1 MPMTGAMPAIGTPLS
16 RDKLL
21 ETARSLPA
29 DLEVLSTLGEMLQ
42 DVNAELEAIASLL
55 RRDLA
60 LAARIVR
67 ISNSPLFGGRVSSV
81 EEAVNRVGFGEILR
95 LVGTATTG
103 RFADRA
109 LEHYGITALQ
119 LRDNM
124 LYTAFACEEL
134 ARFADVDAR
143 MAYTSGL
150 LRPVGFMV
158 LDRAARGRI
167 PPRET
172 FEPKRWGNYRIW
184 EGSFLGI
191 GHAEVAGLI
200 LDEWHFP
207 KVMGSALRAHYLSHP
222 ADFGQPLALLLNLAG
237 TLTGAA
243 GHAFEGET
251 DHWLLSP
258 EKLLAARLTE
268 EQLSLAA
275 EAAGRSFDRAVA
287 LLR

>member
-1 MPMTGAMPAIGTPLS
+1 MTGVMPAIGTPFS

-42 DVNAELEAIASLL
+42 DVNADLGAIAALL

-67 ISNSPLFGGRVSSV
+67 ISNSPLFGGRVASV
-81 EEAVNRVGFGEILR
+81 EEAVSRVGFGEILR

-134 ARFADVDAR
+134 ARLSAGDSRV
-143 MAYTSGL
+143 AYTAGL
-150 LRPVGFMV
+150 LRPIGFMV

-184 EGSFLGI
+184 EGSFLGV

-207 KVMGSALRAHYLSHP
+207 KSMGAALRLHYLAQP
-222 ADFGQPLALLLNLAG
+222 ADMENSLALTLNLAG
-237 TLTGAA
+237 TLAGAA

-251 DHWLLSP
+251 DHWLLTP
-258 EKLLAARLTE
+258 EKLQAAGLNQ
-268 EQLSLAA
+268 EQLAIAA

-287 LLR
+287 LLS

>member
-1 MPMTGAMPAIGTPLS
+1 MTGVMPAIGTPFS

-42 DVNAELEAIASLL
+42 DVNADLGAIAALL

-67 ISNSPLFGGRVSSV
+67 ISNSPLFGGRVASV
-81 EEAVNRVGFGEILR
+81 EEAVSRVGFGEILR

-134 ARFADVDAR
+134 ARLSTGDSRV
-143 MAYTSGL
+143 AYTAGL
-150 LRPVGFMV
+150 LRPIGFMV

-184 EGSFLGI
+184 EGSFLGV

-207 KVMGSALRAHYLSHP
+207 KSMGAALRLHYLAQP
-222 ADFGQPLALLLNLAG
+222 ADMENSLALTLNLAG
-237 TLTGAA
+237 TLAGAA

-251 DHWLLSP
+251 DHWLLTP
-258 EKLLAARLTE
+258 EKLQAAGLNQ
-268 EQLSLAA
+268 EQLATAA

-287 LLR
+287 LLS

>member
-1 MPMTGAMPAIGTPLS
+1 MTGVMPAIGTPFS

-42 DVNAELEAIASLL
+42 DVNADLGAIAALL

-67 ISNSPLFGGRVSSV
+67 ISNSPLFGGRVASV
-81 EEAVNRVGFGEILR
+81 EEAVSRVGFGEILR

-134 ARFADVDAR
+134 ARLSAGDSRV
-143 MAYTSGL
+143 AYTAGL
-150 LRPVGFMV
+150 LRPIGFMV

-184 EGSFLGI
+184 EGSFLGV

-207 KVMGSALRAHYLSHP
+207 KSMGAALRLHYLAQP
-222 ADFGQPLALLLNLAG
+222 ADMENSLALTLNLAG
-237 TLTGAA
+237 TLAGAA

-251 DHWLLSP
+251 DHWLLTP
-258 EKLLAARLTE
+258 EKLQAAGLNQ
-268 EQLSLAA
+268 EQLATAA

-287 LLR
+287 LLS

>member
-1 MPMTGAMPAIGTPLS
+1 MPAIGTPFS

-42 DVNAELEAIASLL
+42 DVNADLGAIAALL

-67 ISNSPLFGGRVSSV
+67 ISNSPLFGGRVASV
-81 EEAVNRVGFGEILR
+81 EEAVSRVGFGEILR

-134 ARFADVDAR
+134 ARLSDGDSR
-143 MAYTSGL
+143 IAYTAGL
-150 LRPVGFMV
+150 LRPIGFMV
-158 LDRAARGRI
+158 LDRVARGRI

-184 EGSFLGI
+184 EGSFLGV

-207 KVMGSALRAHYLSHP
+207 KSMGAALRLHYLAQP
-222 ADFGQPLALLLNLAG
+222 ADMENSLALTLNLAG
-237 TLTGAA
+237 TLAGAA

-251 DHWLLSP
+251 DHWLLTP
-258 EKLLAARLTE
+258 EKLQAAGLNHDQLAI
-268 EQLSLAA
+268 AA

-287 LLR
+287 LLS

>member
-1 MPMTGAMPAIGTPLS
+1 MPAIGTPLS

-29 DLEVLSTLGEMLQ
+29 DLEILSSLGEMLQ
-42 DVNAELEAIASLL
+42 DVNADLEAIAALL

-67 ISNSPLFGGRVSSV
+67 ISNSPLFGGRVASV
-81 EEAVNRVGFGEILR
+81 EEAVSRVGFGEILR

-109 LEHYGITALQ
+109 LDHYGITALQ

-134 ARFADVDAR
+134 ARHSGGDSR
-143 MAYTSGL
+143 IAYTAGL
-150 LRPVGFMV
+150 LRPIGFMV

-167 PPRET
+167 PARET
-172 FEPKRWGNYRIW
+172 FEPQRWGNYRIW
-184 EGSFLGI
+184 EGSFLGV
-191 GHAEVAGLI
+191 GHTEVAGLI

-207 KVMGSALRAHYLSHP
+207 KSMGAALRLHYL
-222 ADFGQPLALLLNLAG
+222 AQPTDMEDSLALTLNLAG
-237 TLTGAA
+237 TLAGAA

-251 DHWLLSP
+251 DHWLLTP
-258 EKLLAARLTE
+258 EKLQAAGLHQDQLAG
-268 EQLSLAA
+268 AA

-287 LLR
+287 LLS